1 MKNSPADSQSQFF
14 DQYDLTNRQLEQ
26 VLETAVE
33 RRADYADIYFE
44 SRTAEALS
52 LEEGIVKKA
61 SRSVS
66 QGAGVRV
73 LAGDKTGYAHSD
85 EITLETLQVAAQTA
99 RAIAQDTT
107 QTQVVP
113 LNSTPSQRD
122 LYPLTIPPIA
132 TPLQDKIQLLQQID
146 E

>member
-1 MKNSPADSQSQFF
+1 MKSSTTDSKSKFL
-14 DQYDLTNRQLEQ
+14 DQYDLTTQQLEQ
-26 VLETAVE
+26 ILGLAVE

-61 SRSVS
+61 SRAIS
-66 QGAGVRV
+66 QGAGIRV

-85 EITLETLQVAAQTA
+85 EITRETLQVAAQTA

-107 QTQVVP
+107 RTQVVLSIALRHREISTLFLP
-113 LNSTPSQRD
+113 LLS
-122 LYPLTIPPIA
+122 
-132 TPLQDKIQLLQQID
+132 QLLYKTKSNSSNK
-146 E
+146 

>member
-14 DQYDLTNRQLEQ
+14 DQYHLTNRQLEQ

-107 QTQVVP
+107 QTP
-113 LNSTPSQRD
+113 GCSS
-122 LYPLTIPPIA
+122 
-132 TPLQDKIQLLQQID
+132 

>member
-1 MKNSPADSQSQFF
+1 MKNSPADPQSQFF
-14 DQYDLTNRQLEQ
+14 GQCGLTNRQMEQ

-73 LAGDKTGYAHSD
+73 LADDKTGYAHSD

-113 LNSTPSQRD
+113 LNSTPSPVS
-122 LYPLTIPPIA
+122 YTHLTLPTKRIV
-132 TPLQDKIQLLQQID
+132 
-146 E
+146 